1 VDQQNLQ
8 TTAANANATRTAI
21 LAAYDAEVDGA
32 VERLGGISD
41 DDFARGMAVK
51 FTPSGHITAAELAA
65 GPLLANVSD
74 HLASLKATLS

>member
-1 VDQQNLQ
+1 
-8 TTAANANATRTAI
+8 
-21 LAAYDAEVDGA
+21 
-32 VERLGGISD
+32 
-41 DDFARGMAVK
+41 MAVK